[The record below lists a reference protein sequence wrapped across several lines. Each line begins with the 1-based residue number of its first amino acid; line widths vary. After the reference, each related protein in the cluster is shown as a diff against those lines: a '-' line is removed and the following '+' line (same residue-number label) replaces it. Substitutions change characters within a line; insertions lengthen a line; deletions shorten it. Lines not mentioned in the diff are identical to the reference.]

1 MEEHFEKLLLA
12 LTVEQTA
19 QVLQL
24 GKALVYDMIRS
35 GRLRSFRVGR
45 KIRVP
50 RSALIEFLDISA

>member
-1 MEEHFEKLLLA
+1 MEEHFEKLPLA

-35 GRLRSFRVGR
+35 GRLRSFRVGL